1 MGFSKTSNPLRV
13 STGINQL
20 ADSTSQC
27 ITSAPFRQRVKD
39 LVGRSKAER
48 FAGASIEQ
56 ALHLGHGCRMNCS
69 EVRAFGEE
77 VPDQA
82 IRVLI
87 HPAFPRMVG
96 RGKEDVGVQTL
107 RGVPVSAN
115 SLPLS

>member
-1 MGFSKTSNPLRV
+1 
-13 STGINQL
+13 
-20 ADSTSQC
+20 
-27 ITSAPFRQRVKD
+27 
-39 LVGRSKAER
+39 
-48 FAGASIEQ
+48 
-56 ALHLGHGCRMNCS
+56 MNCS

-107 RGVPVSAN
+107 RGVPVSGKLLAVVIGN
-115 SLPLS
+115 GVDMLA